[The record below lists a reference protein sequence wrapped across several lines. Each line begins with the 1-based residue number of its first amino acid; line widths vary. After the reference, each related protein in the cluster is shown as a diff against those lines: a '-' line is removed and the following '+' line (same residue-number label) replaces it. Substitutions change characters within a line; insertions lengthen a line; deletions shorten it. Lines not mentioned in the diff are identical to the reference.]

1 MVGLKTIM
9 ASVYKTL
16 ISSVFMG
23 AAVWVTALFIIPSKD
38 GSLMGLFFGIVGS
51 IIIGLV
57 LYGSFSFL
65 LKSREL
71 EKIMAM
77 ARKEKNKA

>member
-1 MVGLKTIM
+1 
-9 ASVYKTL
+9 
-16 ISSVFMG
+16 
-23 AAVWVTALFIIPSKD
+23 
-38 GSLMGLFFGIVGS
+38 MGLFFGITGS

-57 LYGSFSFL
+57 LYGSFSLL

-71 EKIMAM
+71 EKVMAI

>member
-1 MVGLKTIM
+1 
-9 ASVYKTL
+9 
-16 ISSVFMG
+16 
-23 AAVWVTALFIIPSKD
+23 
-38 GSLMGLFFGIVGS
+38 MGLFFGLVGS
-51 IIIGLV
+51 IMVGLV

-71 EKIMAM
+71 EKIVAM